1 MEVYQDL
8 ACIAF
13 SQPMRLCATWQ
24 GYAVWGELM
33 LLSILDVVCGC
44 RASVQVTAMDDIKA
58 GQVGAEGGKHD
69 ILEVRVGAIVAFE
82 GRG

>member
-24 GYAVWGELM
+24 GYAVWRQLL
-33 LLSILDVVCGC
+33 LLSILDIVCGC
-44 RASVQVTAMDDIKA
+44 RASVQVTVMDEIEIAHISPGD
-58 GQVGAEGGKHD
+58 GKHD
-69 ILEVRVGAIVAFE
+69 ILEVCVGAIVAFE